1 MSVRSRPFAALALAG
16 LLALQP
22 LSALACTMPKTA
34 GLNPADQERMRDF
47 WGARSQG
54 LAEALVAESAA
65 DRAVLHGL
73 FAAGDAPL
81 QAIPDGDY
89 RCRTIKLGGL
99 LPLTVYSAFDCTI
112 SGNGTRIDK
121 QTGSQR
127 FSGSL
132 VPAGTAL
139 FYRGALNYD
148 DEAPLAYDA
157 DPERNQV
164 GCLYGV
170 PDNGSGP
177 RYRLELPRPH
187 FESNHDVIELVP
199 KR

>member
-54 LAEALVAESAA
+54 LAEALVAESA
-65 DRAVLHGL
+65 
-73 FAAGDAPL
+73 GDAPL

-132 VPAGTAL
+132 MPAGTAL